1 MTNFAV
7 DGIVSG
13 MNTTQIVSQLMQLEA
28 LPQNALKNKVSSQQS
43 ALTAFQSVN
52 TRIASMKTAAEVIGG
67 VRIGDLLKPA
77 TAWQSLSVTSSAT
90 SVTAAATTGSITG
103 SVTFDVAAVAAADS
117 KTYAEVTGLNASVGD
132 PAVGLSFSV
141 NGGPAK
147 AVTFTDGS
155 LSSVVAAINNTADL
169 GVTAAA
175 VQVRDGVY
183 RLQLTAAKSGEANR
197 FTVTGLTPAQEFS
210 TLGTDAVVKVGG
222 ATGYEV
228 KSATNTFSGVLEG
241 VTFTVS
247 ALASGVTVTSA
258 RDTKGVA
265 DKMQAMVDSVNFG
278 IADIDRV
285 TAYAADTKASGP
297 LAGNSTLRQI
307 DSQLSSTVNIPTTG
321 GKSMFTIGVQLDRS
335 GKLTFDK
342 AKFLEALEKDPAAA
356 QAAASEL
363 AQRLAKVATDATA
376 PTTGL
381 ITSAIDGHNTTI
393 RGLNDRITAWDS
405 RLEVRREAIQR
416 QFTAMETALG
426 KLRSQSSWLSGQLSG
441 LSNLG

>member
-28 LPQNALKNKVSSQQS
+28 LPQTALKNKVTTQQS

-52 TRIASMKTAAEVIGG
+52 TRIASTKTAAEVIGG
-67 VRIGDLLKPA
+67 VQIGNLLKPA
-77 TAWQSLSVTSSAT
+77 TAWQSLTATSSAT
-90 SVTAAATTGSITG
+90 SVTAAATTGTTTG
-103 SVTFDVAAVAAADS
+103 SVTFDVTAVAAADS
-117 KTYAEVTGLNASVGD
+117 KTYAEVTGLTALVAD

-147 AVTFTDGS
+147 PVTFTDGS
-155 LSSVVAAINNTADL
+155 LSSVVAAINGTADL

-183 RLQLTAAKSGEANR
+183 RLQLTAAKTGAANS
-197 FTVTGLTPAQEFS
+197 FTVTGVTPAQQFS
-210 TLGTDAVVKVGG
+210 TVGADAVIKVGG
-222 ATGYEV
+222 PTGYEV
-228 KSATNTFSGVLEG
+228 KSPTNTFSGVLAG

-247 ALASGVTVTSA
+247 AVASGVTVTSG
-258 RDTKGVA
+258 RDTKGIA
-265 DKMQAMVDSVNFG
+265 DKMQAMIDSVNF
-278 IADIDRV
+278 ALSDIDRV
-285 TAYAADTKASGP
+285 TAYSAGTTKSGP

-307 DSQLSSTVNIPTTG
+307 DGQLSSTVNTPTAG
-321 GKSMFTIGVQLDRS
+321 GKSMSTIGVQLDRS

-342 AKFLEALEKDPAAA
+342 AAFLAALEKDPAAA

-381 ITSAIDGHNTTI
+381 ITTAIDGANATI

-405 RLEVRREAIQR
+405 RLEVRRLSIQR

-426 KLRSQSSWLSGQLSG
+426 KLKSQSSWLSGQLSG
-441 LSNLG
+441 LSTG